1 LGEEQRRKT
10 SKMPG
15 SVKSDVSS
23 LASPPRSQRK
33 GDSNGALSPSPK
45 KAEGPLP
52 PPSSYIRV
60 EYGDRRVE
68 VYRNLKERDVTGRGD
83 VFILEGENSVR
94 NLVRNGRMPLVSV
107 CLSERRLRPMAPL
120 IEALSQ
126 HNVPVY
132 VLKSDAFSSI
142 VGFNFHRGVLACGK
156 RPRLLEPLEVAQ
168 QLPSEGHSTIILGE
182 TINNLDNVGGL
193 FRNAAAFGCGA
204 VLLDDK
210 SADPL
215 YRKACRVS
223 GGHALNVPFSRI
235 GGIGDVIAAAKAT
248 GHVVVALVTPST
260 SDRENAVDADIGPPL
275 PLDAWRPGHRPDRV
289 AVLVGA
295 EGPGL
300 TEAAQRLADVRLC
313 IPMDGMVP
321 CGVRNDHVDGV
332 EADETQNTTTR
343 AGGLGQRRDGLR
355 HCFACFSRDARRRGA
370 RARPAPAALYDICA
384 RRRVGPRRR
393 CFIETPPREVIF
405 KFYAVAS
412 SSAAS
417 ASSS

>member
-1 LGEEQRRKT
+1 
-10 SKMPG
+10 
-15 SVKSDVSS
+15 
-23 LASPPRSQRK
+23 
-33 GDSNGALSPSPK
+33 
-45 KAEGPLP
+45 
-52 PPSSYIRV
+52 
-60 EYGDRRVE
+60 
-68 VYRNLKERDVTGRGD
+68 
-83 VFILEGENSVR
+83 
-94 NLVRNGRMPLVSV
+94 
-107 CLSERRLRPMAPL
+107 MAPL
-120 IEALSQ
+120 IEALAR
-126 HNVPVY
+126 HDVPVY

-156 RPRLLEPLEVAQ
+156 RPRLLEPLEVAR

-235 GGIGDVIAAAKAT
+235 GSIGDVIQAAKAT

-260 SDRENAVDADIGPPL
+260 SDRENAIDSDIGPPI
-275 PLDAWRPGHRPDRV
+275 PLDAWRPGHRPERV

-321 CGVRNDHVDGV
+321 RSVRDAMEFARPPARVRRRVDGV
-332 EADETQNTTTR
+332 VEGAQTHR
-343 AGGLGQRRDGLR
+343 A
-355 HCFACFSRDARRRGA
+355 
-370 RARPAPAALYDICA
+370 AALMAY
-384 RRRVGPRRR
+384 RTHTRVHVAKSRTHAD
-393 CFIETPPREVIF
+393 ETPPRRAQVDSVNVATACAIALHALAATP
-405 KFYAVAS
+405 AVAERARDRRQRHYVIYTLG
-412 SSAAS
+412 AAS
-417 ASSS
+417 ALVAGVLLRHRLGR

>member
-1 LGEEQRRKT
+1 
-10 SKMPG
+10 MPG

-23 LASPPRSQRK
+23 LASPSPSKQRQRK

-120 IEALSQ
+120 IEALAK

-156 RPRLLEPLEVAQ
+156 RPRLLEPPEVAR
-168 QLPSEGHSTIILGE
+168 QLPGEGHSTIILGE

-235 GGIGDVIAAAKAT
+235 GSIGDVIAAAKAT
-248 GHVVVALVTPST
+248 GHIVVALVTPST
-260 SDRENAVDADIGPPL
+260 SDRENAVDADIGEPI
-275 PLDAWRPGHRPDRV
+275 PLDAWRPGHRPERL

-313 IPMDGMVP
+313 IPMDGMAP
-321 CGVRNDHVDGV
+321 CGVRTNASMASKRAHRLKTPRRAQVDSV
-332 EADETQNTTTR
+332 NVAT
-343 AGGLGQRRDGLR
+343 
-355 HCFACFSRDARRRGA
+355 ACAIA
-370 RARPAPAALYDICA
+370 LHALAATPAVAERARD
-384 RRRVGPRRR
+384 RRQRHYMIYTLG
-393 CFIETPPREVIF
+393 
-405 KFYAVAS
+405 
-412 SSAAS
+412 AAS
-417 ASSS
+417 ALVAGVLLRHRLGR

>member
-1 LGEEQRRKT
+1 
-10 SKMPG
+10 MPG

-33 GDSNGALSPSPK
+33 GDSNGALTPSPK

-52 PPSSYIRV
+52 PPQTFIRV

-120 IEALSQ
+120 IEALAK
-126 HNVPVY
+126 HDVPVY

-156 RPRLLEPLEVAQ
+156 RPRLLEPLEVAR

-248 GHVVVALVTPST
+248 GHVVVALVTPPS
-260 SDRENAVDADIGPPL
+260 SDRENTIDADIGPPI
-275 PLDAWRPGHRPDRV
+275 PLDAWRPGHRPERV

-313 IPMDGMVP
+313 IPMDGMVDS
-321 CGVRNDHVDGV
+321 VNV
-332 EADETQNTTTR
+332 AT
-343 AGGLGQRRDGLR
+343 
-355 HCFACFSRDARRRGA
+355 ACAIA
-370 RARPAPAALYDICA
+370 LHALAATPAVAERARD
-384 RRRVGPRRR
+384 RRQRHYMIYTLG
-393 CFIETPPREVIF
+393 
-405 KFYAVAS
+405 
-412 SSAAS
+412 AAS
-417 ASSS
+417 ALVAGVLLRHRLGR

>member
-1 LGEEQRRKT
+1 
-10 SKMPG
+10 MPG

-23 LASPPRSQRK
+23 LASPSPSKQRQRK

-120 IEALSQ
+120 IEALARHS
-126 HNVPVY
+126 VPVY

-156 RPRLLEPLEVAQ
+156 RPRLLEPPEVARS
-168 QLPSEGHSTIILGE
+168 LPSEGHSTIILGE

-235 GGIGDVIAAAKAT
+235 GSIGDVIAAAKAT

-260 SDRENAVDADIGPPL
+260 SDRENAIDSDIGEPI
-275 PLDAWRPGHRPDRV
+275 PLDAWRPGHRPERV

-313 IPMDGMVP
+313 IPMDGMVALRRP
-321 CGVRNDHVDGV
+321 KREFARPPAPGRAAMAYVWSSLRRESLAAMACGWVLSMPRW
-332 EADETQNTTTR
+332 
-343 AGGLGQRRDGLR
+343 
-355 HCFACFSRDARRRGA
+355 CIRRRSGWRPLSTPRSH
-370 RARPAPAALYDICA
+370 RARESHT
-384 RRRVGPRRR
+384 RR
-393 CFIETPPREVIF
+393 
-405 KFYAVAS
+405 
-412 SSAAS
+412 
-417 ASSS
+417 

>member
-1 LGEEQRRKT
+1 
-10 SKMPG
+10 MPG

-120 IEALSQ
+120 IEALSR

-156 RPRLLEPLEVAQ
+156 RPRLLEPLEVAR

-248 GHVVVALVTPST
+248 GHVVVALVTPPS

-275 PLDAWRPGHRPDRV
+275 PLDAWRPGHRPERL

-313 IPMDGMVP
+313 IPMDGMAP
-321 CGVRNDHVDGV
+321 CGVRNDRRRVDGV
-332 EADETQNTTTR
+332 EA
-343 AGGLGQRRDGLR
+343 
-355 HCFACFSRDARRRGA
+355 GA
-370 RARPAPAALYDICA
+370 
-384 RRRVGPRRR
+384 
-393 CFIETPPREVIF
+393 
-405 KFYAVAS
+405 
-412 SSAAS
+412 
-417 ASSS
+417 

>member
-1 LGEEQRRKT
+1 
-10 SKMPG
+10 
-15 SVKSDVSS
+15 
-23 LASPPRSQRK
+23 
-33 GDSNGALSPSPK
+33 
-45 KAEGPLP
+45 
-52 PPSSYIRV
+52 
-60 EYGDRRVE
+60 
-68 VYRNLKERDVTGRGD
+68 
-83 VFILEGENSVR
+83 
-94 NLVRNGRMPLVSV
+94 
-107 CLSERRLRPMAPL
+107 MAPL
-120 IEALSQ
+120 IEALSR

-156 RPRLLEPLEVAQ
+156 RPRLLEPPEVAR

-235 GGIGDVIAAAKAT
+235 GSIGDVISAAKAT

-275 PLDAWRPGHRPDRV
+275 PLDAWRPGHRPERL

-321 CGVRNDHVDGV
+321 RGVRNDRVDGV
-332 EADETQNTTTR
+332 EA
-343 AGGLGQRRDGLR
+343 
-355 HCFACFSRDARRRGA
+355 GA
-370 RARPAPAALYDICA
+370 
-384 RRRVGPRRR
+384 
-393 CFIETPPREVIF
+393 
-405 KFYAVAS
+405 
-412 SSAAS
+412 
-417 ASSS
+417 